1 MWVTN
6 HSSIL
11 SCSVETSSFHWISS
25 GKINYEATAKF
36 LIRNEKIDIKEQ
48 YALASFYCFKDD
60 AISLWKNGRITSRDL
75 FLVRDVFS
83 CLGIWNKWV
92 KQESP
97 FDWDKLTSNERMDS
111 HYHLGVRTLFPEL
124 SRTKKINWLK
134 YAIQFENIDTAQFL
148 FCLFHLDDNEKEDIY
163 KEYPCHTI
171 LYFLDY
177 PFQSEFL
184 EVADRLFQYLSG
196 NMFFF
201 VLHFLIY
208 KRMIREFNDYNYLY
222 LFVQFWDRSPMHLKQ
237 YIQLKNIYQVVQ
249 LAIHWEDITSFCEKD
264 FVKLCQN
271 IDFAFHSP

>member
-36 LIRNEKIDIKEQ
+36 LIRNEKIDIKER
-48 YALASFYCFKDD
+48 YALANFSYLKDD
-60 AISLWKNGRITSRDL
+60 AISLWRNDRINSREM
-75 FLVRDVFS
+75 FLVRE
-83 CLGIWNKWV
+83 
-92 KQESP
+92 ESS
-97 FDWDKLTSNERMDS
+97 FDWYKLTSNERMGS

-124 SRTKKINWLK
+124 SRAKKIKWLK
-134 YAIQFENIDTAQFL
+134 YAIKFEKIDTAQFL

-196 NMFFF
+196 NMFISCCISLF
-201 VLHFLIY
+201 
-208 KRMIREFNDYNYLY
+208 IRE
-222 LFVQFWDRSPMHLKQ
+222 
-237 YIQLKNIYQVVQ
+237 
-249 LAIHWEDITSFCEKD
+249 
-264 FVKLCQN
+264 
-271 IDFAFHSP
+271 